1 MSLTGAMMTGFT
13 GIKSNGMSVDVVGD
27 DLANL
32 NTTAFKGQ
40 RVDFETLLYDTIRT
54 GEGPSSTSGGTL
66 PEQIGTGAGVA
77 DIQRDFR
84 QGGFDS
90 TGLQSDLAL
99 EGDGFF
105 IVNGPNNTQEY
116 TRDGAFNLDASQ
128 TLVDNN
134 GNAVQVFLP
143 DATGAIVPGTLGNLV
158 IPLGTQNQAIPTTQV
173 TMDGN
178 LDPSAD
184 VAATGAVA
192 VSQPM
197 LIAGGAAATATTAL
211 TSLVDA
217 NGAPLFATGD
227 QLAINGTKG
236 GVAIPEQSFVVG
248 TDGTTVGDLTQ
259 YMQNVF
265 GIDPTATT
273 GATPSTTPG
282 VTIAA
287 GPQPPAGSMVINSN
301 VGDINAVSL
310 DSASIVNKTGL
321 ITSPFAFTIT
331 TPATGQGVTTTFNV
345 YDSLGNPV
353 DVRLRAVLQS
363 KSDTGT
369 TWQYYAESYGDSRL
383 SPALGTGTITF
394 DTNGQFV
401 SATGNNLTIDRTGI
415 GAGTPITLALD
426 LSGLSGLASTQGGS
440 QLIMADQNGAPP
452 GTLTNYGIDRD
463 GIVTG
468 TYSNQQKQTL
478 GQIAVATFT
487 NDQGLVAQPGNLYLE
502 GPNSGAATVG
512 APQTGR
518 AGAVVAG
525 ALEQSNVEIA
535 REFVTLISAQTAISA
550 SSRVVRTADDILQQ
564 LLTLTR

>member
-13 GIKSNGMSVDVVGD
+13 GIKSNGVSVDVVGD

-40 RVDFETLLYDTIRT
+40 RVDFETLLYNTIS
-54 GEGPSSTSGGTL
+54 EGQAPSSTSGGTD
-66 PEQIGTGAGVA
+66 PRQIGSGAGVA

-99 EGDGFF
+99 DGDGFF

-116 TRDGAFNLDASQ
+116 TRDGSFQLDSTQ

-134 GNAVQVFLP
+134 GNAVQAFLP

-158 IPLGTQNQAIPTTQV
+158 IPLGTQSQAIPTTNV
-173 TMDGN
+173 VMDGN
-178 LDPSAD
+178 LDPGAD
-184 VAATGAVA
+184 VAATGAVT
-192 VSQPM
+192 VSGP
-197 LIAGGAAATATTAL
+197 LVIAGGGAATTSTPL
-211 TSLVDA
+211 TSLVDS
-217 NGAPLFATGD
+217 NGVPLFATGD

-248 TDGTTVGDLTQ
+248 TDGTTVGDLAQ
-259 YMQNVF
+259 YLQDVF
-265 GIDPTATT
+265 GIDPTATN
-273 GATPSTTPG
+273 GGTPSTTPG
-282 VTIAA
+282 VTISS
-287 GPQPPAGSMVINSN
+287 GPQPPAGSIVINSN

-310 DSASIVNKTGL
+310 DSASIVNTTGP
-321 ITSPFAFTIT
+321 IASPFTFATT

-353 DVRLRAVLQS
+353 DVRIRAVLQS

-383 SPALGTGTITF
+383 SPSLGTGTITF

-401 SATGNNLTIDRTGI
+401 SATGNNITIERTGI
-415 GAGTPITLALD
+415 GAGTPIAFAMD
-426 LSGLSGLASTQGGS
+426 MSGLSGLASTQGGS
-440 QLIMADQNGAPP
+440 QIIMADQNGAPP
-452 GTLTNYGIDRD
+452 GTLTNYQIDRD

-478 GQIAVATFT
+478 GQIALATFT
-487 NDQGLVAQPGNLYLE
+487 NNAGLVAQPGNLYLE
-502 GPNSGAATVG
+502 GPNSGVATIG

-518 AGAVVAG
+518 AGAVVSG

-535 REFVTLISAQTAISA
+535 REFVTLISAQTGITA
-550 SSRVVRTADDILQQ
+550 SSRVVRTADDLLQQ